1 MPAQVRQALEKEE
14 VRQAPNHSVGTVVSG
29 RAHGLSQGQQLPL
42 VLANHTVQECRPR
55 RVPIFQEK
63 SETRIIFSPE
73 TTEFLS
79 FGS

>member
-1 MPAQVRQALEKEE
+1 MPTRVRQALEKEE
-14 VRQAPNHSVGTVVSG
+14 VGPAPNHSAETVVSG
-29 RAHGLSQGQQLPL
+29 RAHSLSQGQQLPS
-42 VLANHTVQECRPR
+42 VLANHTVQERRPR
-55 RVPIFQEK
+55 LASIFQEK